1 MDERLKKIWSGFQET
16 TTRNLTGGGVDN
28 IDVPHRRDYAAE
40 ETQLLPDEFE
50 APAQAAFAALRT
62 ELESKA
68 KRFGRSKKKKPAAS
82 YDGAQEGPDA
92 MASRRFEGEELI
104 KGLKATAMRTE
115 RPERDYGAFIASAE
129 GKAAFKKFKRKKRFG
144 IF

>member
-1 MDERLKKIWSGFQET
+1 MDERLKQIWSGFQET

-28 IDVPHRRDYAAE
+28 IDVPHRRDYGAE
-40 ETQLLPDEFE
+40 DTRLLPTEYE

-68 KRFGRSKKKKPAAS
+68 KRFGRSKKKPQAS

-92 MASRRFEGEELI
+92 MASRRFDGEELI

-115 RPERDYGAFIASAE
+115 RPERDYSAFLASAE
-129 GKAAFKKFKRKKRFG
+129 GKAAFKKFKKKKRFG
-144 IF
+144 LF